1 MCIRDSIQVVR
12 ACTAWDVDGGRV
24 RTRRARRV
32 DVPQTCPMALHGVMQ
47 KRSGCIPI
55 QITHMLTRYTL
66 TKQGAEFINS
76 VSVVGIIQLRVPLE
90 HYKTLLSE
98 DILYQ

>member
-1 MCIRDSIQVVR
+1 
-12 ACTAWDVDGGRV
+12 
-24 RTRRARRV
+24 
-32 DVPQTCPMALHGVMQ
+32 
-47 KRSGCIPI
+47 
-55 QITHMLTRYTL
+55 MLTRYTL

-98 DILYQ
+98 DILYQWSCMCITAQYAIAPA